1 MLNQR
6 AKNNRSFFYKFL
18 NHNINLY
25 FATKSLHQI
34 TLKLGQILEVTRQSI
49 SNWESDHAF
58 PETQK
63 LIELSKL
70 YHCTV
75 DYLLGNEILD
85 NQISSA
91 NHKATK
97 KHLK

>member
-18 NHNINLY
+18 KHNINLY

-49 SNWESDHAF
+49 SKWDSDQAF
-58 PETQK
+58 LEPQK

-85 NQISSA
+85 NQISSQII
-91 NHKATK
+91 K
-97 KHLK
+97 LQ

>member
-18 NHNINLY
+18 KHNINLY
-25 FATKSLHQI
+25 FATKRLHQI
-34 TLKLGQILEVTRQSI
+34 TLKFEEILEVTRQSI
-49 SNWESDHAF
+49 SKWESDHAF
-58 PETQK
+58 LEPQK

-97 KHLK
+97 KNI